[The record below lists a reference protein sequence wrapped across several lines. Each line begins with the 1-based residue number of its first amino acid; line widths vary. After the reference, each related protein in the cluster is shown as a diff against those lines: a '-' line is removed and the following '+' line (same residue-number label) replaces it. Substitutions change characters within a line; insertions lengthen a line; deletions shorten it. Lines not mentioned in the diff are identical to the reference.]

1 MTLQEAIA
9 VRHSVRAYTERPLED
24 EAVRQLQ
31 QRIEELNSD
40 GLLHAQLVCGEPK
53 AFSGRL
59 ARYGRF
65 RNVRNYIVMAGRRG
79 DDLDERIG
87 YRGELLVLL
96 AQTMG
101 LNTCWVG
108 LSYSKVPGTYAL
120 ADDEAIGAYIAIGY
134 GQTQGVTHRIK
145 SVAQVSNAD
154 DRTLQWFRRGVE
166 AALLAPTAINQQRF
180 HFDYLGQQ
188 DGRHCVRARRGRS
201 LVGFSQLDLG
211 IAKCH
216 FEIAAGRNNFDWV

>member
-108 LSYSKVPGTYAL
+108 ISYSKVPGTYAL

-154 DRTLQWFRRGVE
+154 DRTPQWFRRGVE
-166 AALLAPTAINQQRF
+166 AALLAPTAGRAALRAGTQRTF
-180 HFDYLGQQ
+180 AGGIL
-188 DGRHCVRARRGRS
+188 A
-201 LVGFSQLDLG
+201 VGFGNCEVSFRNCCGSQQFRLG
-211 IAKCH
+211 VRI
-216 FEIAAGRNNFDWV
+216 